1 MRSLSVALVLVL
13 VVGLLIL
20 GAATATADDGKLVRA
35 LDDCDPTDTTFP
47 GIGCRR
53 ARGDVTN
60 AEFNALVRSPL
71 SLSTVGHPSWRF
83 DPSYLAIGPKRTVK
97 VRNGGG
103 RPHTFTEVKAFG
115 GGRVPPLNVGLE
127 QAKECL
133 LAPAAVDPTELQPGK
148 SLRVT
153 GLGAGDHLF
162 QCCFHPWM
170 RALIKVKQKD

>member
-1 MRSLSVALVLVL
+1 MRSVSIALVLL
-13 VVGLLIL
+13 VGVVTFGV
-20 GAATATADDGKLVRA
+20 ASARADEGKLVRA
-35 LDDCDPTDTTFP
+35 LDNCDPRDP
-47 GIGCRR
+47 NWAPIGCNH

-83 DPSYLAIGPKRTVK
+83 DPSYLAIGPRRTVR

-103 RPHTFTEVKAFG
+103 RPHTFTEVRNFG
-115 GGRVPPLNVGLE
+115 GGRVPPLNVGLR
-127 QAKECL
+127 QAPECL
-133 LAPAAVDPTELQPGK
+133 LAPGAVDPTQVLPGQ

-153 GLGAGDHLF
+153 GLGAGDHIF

-170 RALIKVKQKD
+170 RALIKVKEKD